1 MASLKK
7 VFYFHKVN
15 SNLHL
20 EDYSV
25 NSFSVKADYIFF
37 ISKFRLERLHISCS
51 NKDNPLESVTR

>member
-37 ISKFRLERLHISCS
+37 YL
-51 NKDNPLESVTR
+51 